1 MAGLAQ
7 AGEALTAS
15 LADSPGR
22 PGLAR
27 RLWRQSSGRAGL
39 IILAVMVLAGLASL
53 AGLAPD
59 APDAQNPW
67 LPCTARRPRTCSGP
81 TSSAGTC

>member
-15 LADSPGR
+15 VVEAGR

-27 RLWRQSSGRAGL
+27 RLWRQPSGRAGL
-39 IILAVMVLAGLASL
+39 IILAVMVLAGLVSVI
-53 AGLAPD
+53 GLSPD
-59 APDAQNPW
+59 PPNAQNP
-67 LPCTARRPRTCSGP
+67 LVTLRGPSAAR
-81 TSSAGTC
+81 